1 MKQQKKVHRI
11 FIEFDLNDNCF
22 ECPSEISHRIINV
35 LRIKDSDELIVF
47 NSKREQYLCRI
58 SIINKNVVIRLKE
71 KILNQNES
79 SKIVRLYV
87 SVINMKLMD
96 LVVQKSVELGATDL
110 YPIYTLRS
118 QYKNVEKKI
127 EHWKKIA
134 IHATEQCGRL
144 RLMHIHSPRTYSSL
158 ISKQISSS
166 KFLLHQ
172 DGEKFN
178 TSELESDD
186 ISIFVGPEG
195 GFDSSE
201 IESFKINGW
210 KMRTIN
216 VNILRTETAC
226 ISALSLINNY
236 DIFSRHS
243 L

>member
-11 FIEFDLNDNCF
+11 FIESELADNCF

-35 LRIKDSDELIVF
+35 LRIKDNDELIVF
-47 NSKREQYLCRI
+47 NNKREQYLAHV
-58 SIINKNVVIRLKE
+58 SIVNKNVIINLKE
-71 KILNQNES
+71 KIFNQNES
-79 SKIVRLYV
+79 SKIVRLYI

-127 EHWKKIA
+127 EHWKKII

-144 RLMHIHSPRTYSSL
+144 RLMNIHSPRTYSSL
-158 ISKQISSS
+158 ISKQINSS

>member
-11 FIEFDLNDNCF
+11 FIESDLTDNCF
-22 ECPSEISHRIINV
+22 DCPSEISHRIINV
-35 LRIKDSDELIVF
+35 LRIKDNDELIVF
-47 NSKREQYLCRI
+47 NNKKEQYLSYV
-58 SIINKNVVIRLKE
+58 SIENKNVIIKLKE
-71 KILNQNES
+71 KIINQNVS
-79 SKIVRLYV
+79 SKIVRLYI

-96 LVVQKSVELGATDL
+96 LIIQKSVELGATDL

-127 EHWKKIA
+127 DHWKKIA
-134 IHATEQCGRL
+134 IHAAEQCGRI
-144 RLMHIHSPRTYSSL
+144 RLMSIHTPLTFASS
-158 ISKQISSS
+158 IPKQISSS

-178 TSELESDD
+178 TCELESDD

>member
-1 MKQQKKVHRI
+1 
-11 FIEFDLNDNCF
+11 
-22 ECPSEISHRIINV
+22 
-35 LRIKDSDELIVF
+35 
-47 NSKREQYLCRI
+47 
-58 SIINKNVVIRLKE
+58 
-71 KILNQNES
+71 
-79 SKIVRLYV
+79 
-87 SVINMKLMD
+87 MD
-96 LVVQKSVELGATDL
+96 LIVQKSVELGTTDL
-110 YPIYTLRS
+110 YPVYTQRS

-127 EHWKKIA
+127 DHWKKIA

-144 RLMHIHSPRTYSSL
+144 RFMHIHSPRTHSSL

-166 KFLLHQ
+166 RFLLHQ

>member
-1 MKQQKKVHRI
+1 
-11 FIEFDLNDNCF
+11 
-22 ECPSEISHRIINV
+22 
-35 LRIKDSDELIVF
+35 
-47 NSKREQYLCRI
+47 
-58 SIINKNVVIRLKE
+58 
-71 KILNQNES
+71 
-79 SKIVRLYV
+79 
-87 SVINMKLMD
+87 MKLMD
-96 LVVQKSVELGATDL
+96 LIVQKSVELGATDL
-110 YPIYTLRS
+110 YPIYTQRS

-127 EHWKKIA
+127 DHWKKIA

-144 RLMHIHSPRTYSSL
+144 RLMNIHTPLDYDNSIPKRG
-158 ISKQISSS
+158 SSS

-178 TSELESDD
+178 RSELESDD

>member
-1 MKQQKKVHRI
+1 MKPDN
-11 FIEFDLNDNCF
+11 EFDKNGNPRAYSF
-22 ECPSEISHRIINV
+22 FNIHS
-35 LRIKDSDELIVF
+35 KDYFL
-47 NSKREQYLCRI
+47 
-58 SIINKNVVIRLKE
+58 
-71 KILNQNES
+71 
-79 SKIVRLYV
+79 
-87 SVINMKLMD
+87 
-96 LVVQKSVELGATDL
+96 
-110 YPIYTLRS
+110 S
-118 QYKNVEKKI
+118 QIKKI

-144 RLMHIHSPRTYSSL
+144 RLMHTHSPRTYSSL
-158 ISKQISSS
+158 LSKQISSS